1 MEATENQKIFNL
13 SEGEGVLQQ
22 VPSQQVPSQ
31 YTPGHPFD
39 MKIVELTLK
48 LYTIVTQKE

>member
-22 VPSQQVPSQ
+22 VPSQ
-31 YTPGHPFD
+31 YTLGHPFD